1 MINLYLLRH
10 GKSIFNEKKLIQGQK
25 DFAENGLSKSGIK
38 QIREISKHL
47 AKLEIN
53 KVFSSDL
60 QRCREAADIVYK
72 KIEIEISFVKELRE
86 QNCGDWEGMKS
97 SEVKSESEKEIIPP
111 NGESMQDV
119 EKRVIPFIKKIL
131 KKDNNILIITH
142 AAVIQNIVGYFLNIP
157 YDSRFKIK
165 LRGGSL
171 SHITIDDSKIKIVML
186 GHVNRI

>member
-1 MINLYLLRH
+1 
-10 GKSIFNEKKLIQGQK
+10 
-25 DFAENGLSKSGIK
+25 
-38 QIREISKHL
+38 
-47 AKLEIN
+47 
-53 KVFSSDL
+53 
-60 QRCREAADIVYK
+60 
-72 KIEIEISFVKELRE
+72 
-86 QNCGDWEGMKS
+86 MKS

-131 KKDNNILIITH
+131 KNDNNILIITH

-157 YDSRFKIK
+157 YDSSFKIK

>member
-97 SEVKSESEKEIIPP
+97 SEVSESEKEIIPP